1 MITLYRIIDTDDN
14 SIVAEGMSYAQ
25 AQETVQFYTQDN
37 PNTVFEIEDH
47 GIGIPEKDMPNIFT
61 RYYRAENVLNR
72 PGTGI
77 GLNIVKTHLENLGG
91 EIKIDSVENQGTLV
105 TLQIPNNAKHD

>member
-37 PNTVFEIEDH
+37 PNTVFEIESY
-47 GIGIPEKDMPNIFT
+47 T
-61 RYYRAENVLNR
+61 RYL
-72 PGTGI
+72 
-77 GLNIVKTHLENLGG
+77 VKGMGRDPDLH
-91 EIKIDSVENQGTLV
+91 
-105 TLQIPNNAKHD
+105 